1 MDKRGKKGEE
11 INYSSLEMSEYILP
25 INNHITT
32 EEKCE
37 IFAMKNR
44 MIQIPNNFKNND
56 NQSKCPCGCIEDMK
70 HIYECEILNENEKPN
85 IQYEKIFNGNIKQQI
100 EVYRK
105 FKQNM
110 EKREKLMEIEP
121 PCDLSRSAVF
131 SVMD

>member
-1 MDKRGKKGEE
+1 
-11 INYSSLEMSEYILP
+11 
-25 INNHITT
+25 
-32 EEKCE
+32 
-37 IFAMKNR
+37 
-44 MIQIPNNFKNND
+44 
-56 NQSKCPCGCIEDMK
+56 MK

-121 PCDLSRSAVF
+121 PCDHSRSAVF